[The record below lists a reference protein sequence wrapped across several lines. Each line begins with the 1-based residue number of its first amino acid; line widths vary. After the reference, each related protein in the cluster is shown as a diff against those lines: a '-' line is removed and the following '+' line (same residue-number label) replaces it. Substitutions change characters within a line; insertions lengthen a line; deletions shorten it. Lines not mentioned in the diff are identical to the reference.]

1 MTASDS
7 DEDSWQG
14 LTCTREFVFNGVNV
28 NVQEHWGTSIGAQF
42 SALASLPPH
51 NAPAGPVSKLLL
63 CGRRER
69 MGGRRS
75 VG

>member
-14 LTCTREFVFNGVNV
+14 LTCTRKFLFNGVGV
-28 NVQEHWGTSIGAQF
+28 NVQEHWGTSIGAEC
-42 SALASLPPH
+42 SVLASVPTH
-51 NAPAGPVSKLLL
+51 KAPAGPVSKLLL
-63 CGRRER
+63 SGRRER
-69 MGGRRS
+69 MGGRRA